1 MTTADTLC
9 IGMCVCFKT
18 VCCTCT
24 VKCTYTSWLSGTFI
38 TLKTDALDKRTCL
51 FTAYIKSAQEWVT
64 RVRACNSNISKPIV
78 RAEFPASTK
87 NRTLVTCTHSNI
99 NILRSLLSACYYFQY
114 WWEILPCCNFS
125 VVTRSCLYVTG

>member
-87 NRTLVTCTHSNI
+87 NRTLITCMHSMQTFYAACAVRVTI
-99 NILRSLLSACYYFQY
+99 FSAGGKFCPVAIF
-114 WWEILPCCNFS
+114 L
-125 VVTRSCLYVTG
+125 